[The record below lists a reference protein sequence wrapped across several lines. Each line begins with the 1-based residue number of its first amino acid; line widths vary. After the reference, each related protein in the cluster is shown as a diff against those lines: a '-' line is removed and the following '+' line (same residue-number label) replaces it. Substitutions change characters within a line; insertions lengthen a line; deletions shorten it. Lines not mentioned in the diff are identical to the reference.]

1 MGQQDRNLNKE
12 PVARGMDAD
21 GVGNSPVA
29 LWRPGERVHRA
40 PGERSLVQGG
50 PWRDSTILKMN
61 DPDQKRKDPRPEWGK
76 GELITSAMARQAL
89 KTQANARPTREEEE
103 FGQSELAHKLA
114 GVQADLR
121 NTYVAR
127 QFKKHL
133 ESEGSRLPEYLAL
146 VEEKPGKV
154 K

>member
-1 MGQQDRNLNKE
+1 ME
-12 PVARGMDAD
+12 PTLPGEV
-21 GVGNSPVA
+21 NSPSAV
-29 LWRPGERVHRA
+29 LWRPGERIHRA
-40 PGERSLVQGG
+40 PTERSLVARG
-50 PWRDSTILKMN
+50 PWRHSDILVMN

-76 GELITSAMARQAL
+76 GELVTSAMQRQAL

-133 ESEGSRLPEYLAL
+133 EAQGARLPEYLAL
-146 VEEKPGKV
+146 VEDKQGK
-154 K
+154 